1 MHAFVVFD
9 DNTDGLMIQKRSK
22 IRQSAKVFD
31 IPPTARWEIGFEL
44 IDDDASFAKD
54 KLTPSRAGA
63 GQERQ
68 KQKELMVIVVVLM
81 TTMMQQYKYVLESS

>member
-31 IPPTARWEIGFEL
+31 IPPTAR
-44 IDDDASFAKD
+44 
-54 KLTPSRAGA
+54 
-63 GQERQ
+63 
-68 KQKELMVIVVVLM
+68 
-81 TTMMQQYKYVLESS
+81 

>member
-68 KQKELMVIVVVLM
+68 KELMVIVVVLM
-81 TTMMQQYKYVLESS
+81 TMRQQYKGVLESSQ